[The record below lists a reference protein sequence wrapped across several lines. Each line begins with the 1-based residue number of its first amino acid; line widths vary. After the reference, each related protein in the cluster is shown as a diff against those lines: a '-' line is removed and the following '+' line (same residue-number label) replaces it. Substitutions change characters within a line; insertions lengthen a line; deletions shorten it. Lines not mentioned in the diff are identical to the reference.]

1 MTVDQRLERIFRDVM
16 DDDQLVLTDDTV
28 AADVEGWDSLSH
40 VTLMFSIEQEYGIQF
55 LGEEFAELGSVG
67 ELRQLIDRKLGPTA

>member
-1 MTVDQRLERIFRDVM
+1 MTEDQRLERIFRDVM
-16 DDDQLVLTDDTV
+16 DDDQLVLTEDTM

-55 LGEEFAELGSVG
+55 LGEEFANLGNVG
-67 ELRQLIDRKLGPTA
+67 ELRRMIDRKLGLTA